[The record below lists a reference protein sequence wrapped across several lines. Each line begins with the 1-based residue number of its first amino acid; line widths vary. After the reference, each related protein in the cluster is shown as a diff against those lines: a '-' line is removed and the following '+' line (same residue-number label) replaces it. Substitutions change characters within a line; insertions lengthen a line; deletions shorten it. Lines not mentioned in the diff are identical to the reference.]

1 MELRKALQLNP
12 MLRWVGALI
21 AGIVAAD
28 GLAHCVSANCW
39 QWLLVGTVGLLL
51 ATYLLHEERRVWPQ
65 CLLLAAAT
73 FLLGATLQGRAQERL
88 SVMVPNE
95 AVEYEAVVASEP
107 QVKGKTARMDLLV
120 TRVGDRPLP
129 RPVSVRAS
137 LLRDTVTA
145 RWQSLHVGCGIRAY
159 ARFERLRPMGQRGR
173 FDYIRWAQVHGYQAQ
188 TFIYYSH
195 WEPAVVSIRALSI
208 MQRAR
213 LKLLG
218 FRQNLLRR
226 FHALGLDDQQYAVV
240 AAMAL
245 GDKSGLSQATKDSYA
260 ISGASHVLAL
270 SGLHLGIVYGLLT
283 WVFGMRRR
291 WLWVGQGLTLT
302 AVWSYVMLVGF
313 PTSVVRSATMLTVCS
328 VCLLLRRRRVSIN
341 TLALAALLMLMANPL
356 NLWDVGF
363 QLSFLAVLGILVY
376 QRAFYQR
383 WHPSSRLLRWA
394 WGMTTL
400 SLAAQLTTAPLVAY
414 YFGRFSCYFLLTNF
428 LVVPAAIVILY
439 TTVALLL
446 TLPFAVVGQGVAWVL
461 AMAAGALNQVLTT
474 MATWPGASV
483 EGINLTLWQVV
494 ALYVMLLSITVV
506 VSYAWRLRPLQ
517 VLDAFNPDEDL
528 AGLYDASQDD
538 LIDNDPGALYDD
550 RP

>member
-39 QWLLVGTVGLLL
+39 QWLLAGTVGLLL

-65 CLLLAAAT
+65 CLLLVAAT

-95 AVEYEAVVASEP
+95 AVEYEAVVSSEP
-107 QVKGKTARMDLLV
+107 QAKGKTARMDLLV

-137 LLRDTVTA
+137 LLRDTATA

-159 ARFERLRPMGQRGR
+159 ARFERLRTMGHRSR

-195 WEPAVVSIRALSI
+195 WEPAVVSIRTLSI

-291 WLWVGQGLTLT
+291 WLWVGQGLALT
-302 AVWSYVMLVGF
+302 AVWSYGLSHQCGVVCHDVHGLLRLPVAAPQAHLHQHTRLGCPTDAHGQSAEPVGRGLSTF
-313 PTSVVRSATMLTVCS
+313 VLGRAGHFGLPT
-328 VCLLLRRRRVSIN
+328 CLLS
-341 TLALAALLMLMANPL
+341 AM
-356 NLWDVGF
+356 
-363 QLSFLAVLGILVY
+363 
-376 QRAFYQR
+376 
-383 WHPSSRLLRWA
+383 
-394 WGMTTL
+394 
-400 SLAAQLTTAPLVAY
+400 APLIA
-414 YFGRFSCYFLLTNF
+414 
-428 LVVPAAIVILY
+428 
-439 TTVALLL
+439 TVAVGVGSDNLVAGCPTHHSAIGGLL
-446 TLPFAVVGQGVAWVL
+446 F
-461 AMAAGALNQVLTT
+461 
-474 MATWPGASV
+474 
-483 EGINLTLWQVV
+483 
-494 ALYVMLLSITVV
+494 
-506 VSYAWRLRPLQ
+506 R
-517 VLDAFNPDEDL
+517 
-528 AGLYDASQDD
+528 
-538 LIDNDPGALYDD
+538 
-550 RP
+550 

>member
-1 MELRKALQLNP
+1 MELREVLQLNP

-39 QWLLVGTVGLLL
+39 QWLLAGTVGLLL
-51 ATYLLHEERRVWPQ
+51 STYLLHEERRVWPQ
-65 CLLLAAAT
+65 CLLLVAAT

-88 SVMVPNE
+88 SVLVPNE
-95 AVEYEAVVASEP
+95 AVEYEAVVSSEP
-107 QVKGKTARMDLLV
+107 QAKGKTARMDLLV
-120 TRVGDRPLP
+120 TRVGNRPLP

-137 LLRDTVTA
+137 LLRDTATA

-159 ARFERLRPMGQRGR
+159 ARFERLRPMGHRSR

-195 WEPAVVSIRALSI
+195 WEPAVVSIRTLSI

-226 FHALGLDDQQYAVV
+226 FHALGLNDQQYAVV

-376 QRAFYQR
+376 QRAFYR
-383 WHPSSRLLRWA
+383 LWHPSSRLLQWA
-394 WGMTTL
+394 WGITTL

-414 YFGRFSCYFLLTNF
+414 YFGRFSCYFLLTNLF
-428 LVVPAAIVILY
+428 VVLAAFFILY
-439 TTVALLL
+439 TTLALLL
-446 TLPFAVVGQGVAWVL
+446 TLPFAVVAQGVAWVL
-461 AMAAGALNQVLTT
+461 AMEAGALNQVLTT
-474 MATWPGASV
+474 MSTWPGASV

-517 VLDAFNPDEDL
+517 VLDAFNPDEDP
-528 AGLYDASQDD
+528 AGLSDASWEG